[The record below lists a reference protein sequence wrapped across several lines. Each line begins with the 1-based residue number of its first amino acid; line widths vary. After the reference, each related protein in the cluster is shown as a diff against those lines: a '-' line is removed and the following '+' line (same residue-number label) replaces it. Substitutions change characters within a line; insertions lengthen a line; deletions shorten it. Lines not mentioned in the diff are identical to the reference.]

1 MMPQSWFYRANA
13 ACRLAVTLVFSL
25 SISVSA
31 TADEI
36 NPQWTPAHT
45 KYSAINIARSDWN
58 WNLQPGL
65 EPAGREPTPEV
76 TTVRMAQQFG
86 LGYLPLVIVRHNQL
100 IEKHA
105 REAGLGN
112 LRVTWS
118 RFPSGPAMHEA
129 LITGL
134 LDFAAGGVAPLVR
147 IWEKTQGK
155 QNVRGVV
162 ALESMP
168 MYLNT
173 INPDVKSLADIS
185 KQDRIALPAIRDSI
199 QAVILQMAAAATFGD
214 AAYNRLDP
222 MTVSMAHPDAMDALL
237 GNSAGGI
244 TAHFTSPPFQYQE
257 LKDKRVRRILSS
269 YDVLGGPATF
279 NLVWTRSQ
287 FYEDTPKTYAVVV
300 AAIRE
305 AMSFINRDPVAAAKI
320 YLLQSGSSMSVE
332 DIVEIINDPLIEYTI
347 TPKSVMKIARFMHK
361 TGAIESP
368 PGDWRDLFFA
378 NLHNEPGS

>member
-1 MMPQSWFYRANA
+1 MMHQSWLYRANA

-25 SISVSA
+25 SISLSA
-31 TADEI
+31 TADEV

-45 KYSAINIARSDWN
+45 KDTSINTASSNWDWKF
-58 WNLQPGL
+58 QPGS
-65 EPAGREPTPEV
+65 EPAGRQPIPEV
-76 TTVRMAQQFG
+76 TTLRMAQQFG
-86 LGYLPLVIVRHNQL
+86 LGYLPLMIVRQNQL
-100 IEKHA
+100 IEKRA

-112 LRVTWS
+112 LRVTWA

-134 LDFAAGGVAPLVR
+134 LDFAAGGIAPLVR
-147 IWEKTQGK
+147 VWDKTQGK

-162 ALESMP
+162 ALGSMP
-168 MYLNT
+168 IYLNT
-173 INPDVKSLADIS
+173 VNPDVKRLADIS

-199 QAVILQMAAAATFGD
+199 QAVVLQMAAAQAFGD
-214 AAYNRLDP
+214 TAYNRLDP
-222 MTVSMAHPDAMDALL
+222 ITVSMAHPVAMDALL
-237 GNSAGGI
+237 GNSTGGI

-257 LKDKRVRRILSS
+257 LNDERVRRILSS

-320 YLLQSGSSMSVE
+320 YLLQSGNSMSVE
-332 DIVEIINDPLIEYTI
+332 DIVEIITDPLIEYTV
-347 TPKSVMKIARFMHK
+347 TPQSVMKVAQFMHK
-361 TGAIESP
+361 TGAIEAP

>member
-1 MMPQSWFYRANA
+1 MMHQSWLYPANV
-13 ACRLAVTLVFSL
+13 ACRLVVTLVFSL
-25 SISVSA
+25 SIGVSA
-31 TADEI
+31 TADEV
-36 NPQWTPAHT
+36 NPQWTSAHSNDT
-45 KYSAINIARSDWN
+45 SITIARSN
-58 WNLQPGL
+58 WELNLQPGL
-65 EPAGREPTPEV
+65 ETTKREPTPEV

-86 LGYLPLVIVRHNQL
+86 LGYLPLMIVRQNQL

-112 LRVTWS
+112 LRVTWA

-147 IWEKTQGK
+147 IWDKTQGK
-155 QNVRGVV
+155 QNVKGVV

-173 INPDVKSLADIS
+173 INPDVKGLADFS
-185 KQDRIALPAIRDSI
+185 MQDRIALPAIRDSY

-214 AAYNRLDP
+214 EAYNRLDP
-222 MTVSMAHPDAMDALL
+222 MTVSMAHPDAMNAMLR
-237 GNSAGGI
+237 NSTKGI

-257 LKDKRVRRILSS
+257 LEDKRVRRLLSS

-287 FYEDTPKTYAVVV
+287 FYEDTPKTYAAVV

-305 AMSFINRDPVAAAKI
+305 AMSFIKQNPVAAAEI
-320 YLLQSGSSMSVE
+320 YQLQSGSPLSVD
-332 DIVEIINDPLIEYTI
+332 DIVEIINDPLVEYTT
-347 TPKSVMKIARFMHK
+347 TPKSVMKVAQFMHK
-361 TGAIESP
+361 TGAIDSP
-368 PGDWRDLFFA
+368 PGEWRDLFFA

>member
-1 MMPQSWFYRANA
+1 MMYLSWFYHATTAR
-13 ACRLAVTLVFSL
+13 RFAVMLVFFL

-31 TADEI
+31 TADEV
-36 NPQWTPAHT
+36 NPQSTPAHT
-45 KYSAINIARSDWN
+45 KDTSINVARSNWD

-65 EPAGREPTPEV
+65 EPTERKPTPEV

-86 LGYLPLVIVRHNQL
+86 LGYLPLMIVRQNQL

-147 IWEKTQGK
+147 IWDKTRGK

-173 INPDVKSLADIS
+173 INPDVKGLADFS
-185 KQDRIALPAIRDSI
+185 MQDRIALPAIRDSY
-199 QAVILQMAAAATFGD
+199 QAVILQMAAAQAFGD
-214 AAYNRLDP
+214 TAYNRLDP

-237 GNSAGGI
+237 KNAPGGI
-244 TAHFTSPPFQYQE
+244 TAHLTSPPYQYQE
-257 LKDKRVRRILSS
+257 LKDKRVQRLLSS

-287 FYEDTPKTYAVVV
+287 FYEDTPKTYAAVV

-305 AMSFINRDPVAAAKI
+305 AMSLINRDPVAAAKI
-320 YLLQSGSSMSVE
+320 YQLQSGSSMSVE
-332 DIVEIINDPLIEYTI
+332 EIVEIINDPLIEYTI
-347 TPKSVMKIARFMHK
+347 TPKSVMKVAQFMRK
-361 TGAIESP
+361 TGAIESL

>member
-1 MMPQSWFYRANA
+1 MMHQSWFYRANA

-25 SISVSA
+25 SISVGA
-31 TADEI
+31 TADEV
-36 NPQWTPAHT
+36 NTRWTTEQTRDAP
-45 KYSAINIARSDWN
+45 INIARSNWDWKF
-58 WNLQPGL
+58 QPVP
-65 EPAGREPTPEV
+65 EPEGRKPTPEV

-86 LGYLPLVIVRHNQL
+86 LGYLPLMIVRQNQL

-105 REAGLGN
+105 RAAGLGN
-112 LRVTWS
+112 LRVTWA

-147 IWEKTQGK
+147 IWDKTRGT

-185 KQDRIALPAIRDSI
+185 KQDRIALPAIRDSY
-199 QAVILQMAAAATFGD
+199 QAVILQMATAQAFGD
-214 AAYNRLDP
+214 SAYNRLDP

-237 GNSAGGI
+237 GNAPGGI
-244 TAHFTSPPFQYQE
+244 TAHLTSPPYQYQE
-257 LKDKRVRRILSS
+257 LKDKRVRRLLSS

-287 FYEDTPKTYAVVV
+287 FYEDTPKTYAAVV

-305 AMSFINRDPVAAAKI
+305 AMSFIKQDPVAAAEI
-320 YLLQSGSSMSVE
+320 YQLQSGSPLSVE
-332 DIVEIINDPLIEYTI
+332 DIVEIINDPLIEYTT
-347 TPKSVMKIARFMHK
+347 TPKSVMKVAQFMYK
-361 TGAIESP
+361 TGAIDSP
-368 PGDWRDLFFA
+368 PSDWRDLFFA